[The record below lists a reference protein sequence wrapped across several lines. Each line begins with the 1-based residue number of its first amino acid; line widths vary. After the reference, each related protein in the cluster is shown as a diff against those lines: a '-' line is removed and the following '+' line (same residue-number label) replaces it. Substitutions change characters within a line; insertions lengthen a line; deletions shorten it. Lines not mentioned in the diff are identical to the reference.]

1 MVNNHG
7 DRFRPVNSVVP
18 LPNGLNGLN
27 GLYMGVTNY
36 LLTGMILQV
45 QRPKFNMEA
54 ENDGFQDWFISFL
67 PGNGFKVNHVK
78 LQGCIH
84 PHVFFKGNFKSTEG
98 LLLLVSEN
106 WKVGTEVLKVSTQN

>member
-1 MVNNHG
+1 MWEGHTWRIIPVSKWLITMVIVS
-7 DRFRPVNSVVP
+7 PLNSVVP

-45 QRPKFNMEA
+45 QRPNMEA
-54 ENDGFQDWFISFL
+54 ENDGFQDWFIFFF
-67 PGNGFKVNHVK
+67 PGNDFKVNHVK

-98 LLLLVSEN
+98 LLLPRS
-106 WKVGTEVLKVSTQN
+106 